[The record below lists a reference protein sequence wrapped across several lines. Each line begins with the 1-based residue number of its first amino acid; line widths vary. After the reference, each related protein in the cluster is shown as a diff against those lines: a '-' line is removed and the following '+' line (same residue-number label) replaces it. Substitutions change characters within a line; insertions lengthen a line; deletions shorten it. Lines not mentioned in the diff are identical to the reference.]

1 MNGNE
6 HSKYRRLPVDK
17 LPPAAAR
24 LLLAS
29 FTMGPGDTYADLMER
44 SGIYNC
50 RTFLAARRVLLERG
64 FIRQHAGQ
72 EHTTLYE
79 QEPERKPLATIPYIG
94 VIRTTDAK
102 Q

>member
-1 MNGNE
+1 M
-6 HSKYRRLPVDK
+6 SKLLRIGK

-29 FTMGPGDTYADLMER
+29 FTMKPGDTYADLMER

-50 RTFLAARRVLLERG
+50 WTFLAARKQLLEGG
-64 FIRQHAGQ
+64 FIRQHDGQ
-72 EHTTLYE
+72 EYTVLYE
-79 QEPERKPLATIPYIG
+79 QEPEQQPLATIPYIG
-94 VIRTTDAK
+94 VIRTTNAK